1 MRTEAKNTSVVAV
14 ATAASASMTFMW
26 LPNPQFL
33 GCQLDG
39 LRFFACKYRPLARAG
54 FPKRL

>member
-1 MRTEAKNTSVVAV
+1 MRSEAKNTSVVAV

-33 GCQLDG
+33 GLPTHCLPSRAMG
-39 LRFFACKYRPLARAG
+39 RVFWLASTG
-54 FPKRL
+54 C